1 MQGIEKLKDKKINCI
16 PNNTEKYISFSTDNL
31 DFIDSLQFMN
41 ASLEKLVS
49 NLSKT
54 GHESFSNLH
63 IHNDNDKVSL
73 LLRKGIYPFEERHLP
88 PVEYFYSKLN
98 AKHITNADFKH
109 LTLVFNSF
117 NCQTLLDYHDLYLL
131 SDVLL
136 LADVFENFRHVCL
149 NAYKV
154 SPCHFYTSPGLA
166 WQACLKM
173 SGVEIELLTDPVV
186 YLFIEEGLRGGISV
200 ISKRYRKA
208 NNPYIPYYNANKETS
223 YEMYLDANNVY
234 GWAMSQPLQTG
245 EFDWLTE
252 KEIAAI
258 EVEEVPDDSD
268 RDYILEVDIS
278 YPTELHDLHNDHPL
292 APEKNEDFLRNA
304 ILILSRIIRKIRP
317 RYHVC
322 NQVSSKSSG

>member
-16 PNNTEKYISFSTDNL
+16 PNNTEKYISYSTDNL
-31 DFIDSLQFMN
+31 DFIDSLQFVN

-54 GHESFSNLH
+54 GRESFSNLH
-63 IHNDNDKVSL
+63 THNDNDKVSL

-88 PVEYFYSKLN
+88 PVEYFYRELN
-98 AKHITNADFKH
+98 AKHITNADY
-109 LTLVFNSF
+109 
-117 NCQTLLDYHDLYLL
+117 LDYHDLYLL

-136 LADVFENFRHVCL
+136 LADVFENFRYACL
-149 NAYKV
+149 NAYNV
-154 SPCHFYTSPGLA
+154 NPCYFYASPGLA
-166 WQACLKM
+166 LQACLKM

-200 ISKRYRKA
+200 ISKRYSKA
-208 NNPYIPYYNANKETS
+208 NNPYIPNYNADKETS
-223 YEMYLDANNVY
+223 YEMYLDANNLY
-234 GWAMSQPLQTG
+234 GWAMSQPLPTG

-252 KEIAAI
+252 EEIAAI
-258 EVEEVPDDSD
+258 EVEEVPNDSE
-268 RDYILEVDIS
+268 RGYILEVDIS
-278 YPTELHDLHNDHPL
+278 YPTELHDLHNGHPL

-304 ILILSRIIRKIRP
+304 ILTLSRIIRKIQP

-322 NQVSSKSSG
+322 NQVGSKSSR